1 MSARRVSAS
10 GGDAEETDKT
20 TIGLFRLP
28 TFRPSTSATDSIF
41 KAPGIL
47 WSRVSD
53 PGTARPLTA
62 GLELEIDRIKSVRD
76 PSLHRD
82 LLGNDV
88 NSVDFGRQLQRMYI
102 QFMRQDLARE
112 YMATSNTLS
121 GWNRVDGQESLL
133 NTLILKPSGKLVL
146 NEENSYGPNPANP
159 GGPNDWPDRVGLRVN
174 IKRGQSESTF
184 AYDLSQLTPSF
195 EKTYAASK
203 LVAEERN
210 WRLND
215 GVQYAYEWSVHRAPL
230 MDPPDKPAVKPS
242 VYTPDEFWCD
252 ELHTQIHLPGG
263 VYTSKQAAALETI
276 YSCVAARIG
285 SGVPVVGMGHHLFRN
300 ASGGGGQAWH
310 LSSVRVVPSSNL
322 WDVLSTTQYHI
333 GISEREGIRSDDLKE
348 LMAMRIASYV
358 ECLSNMSKIGMLHLD
373 VTGLNLFQ
381 GTAWGSAAL
390 HGGRAIKGAGNTLIR
405 DFKPLN
411 VLFVRLS
418 EDTCSII
425 MNVILLLDF
434 YARDPGRSI
443 GFLDTMAS
451 VLVTKLGQ
459 LLTTA
464 TGTDENFF
472 KMMEEAWSMS
482 YADARTF
489 KEESALQP
497 PSPLRLTPSAPPP
510 GPPPPLSPNPDVLPP
525 VPLALEEGEV
535 LPPSFEQ
542 LDHRDHRHA
551 RPRED
556 AGNGP
561 GVPFDFLAHL
571 RRKAPLTPKGRASA
585 MSAVSMEST
594 RLAKL
599 EHSDPAAA
607 SGVSTCESSTASTF
621 DEAEMLQDRMAA
633 QGPRPSRDSVMLVLR
648 TTHRLYKGVRA
659 VAFAHKL
666 YSVSSADKLRPVD
679 VRNFCQDASATA
691 KSALELAA
699 SCIKLYAPK
708 S

>member
-1 MSARRVSAS
+1 MPPGTLEKKVP
-10 GGDAEETDKT
+10 
-20 TIGLFRLP
+20 LFRLS
-28 TFRPSTSATDSIF
+28 TFRPAILATDSVF
-41 KAPGIL
+41 KAI

-53 PGTARPLTA
+53 PGTARPLTT
-62 GLELEIDRIKSVRD
+62 GLELDIDRIKSIRD

-82 LLGNDV
+82 LLGDDV

-102 QFMRQDLARE
+102 QIMRQDLARE

-133 NTLILKPSGKLVL
+133 NTLILKPSGKLML
-146 NEENSYGPNPANP
+146 NDENSYGPDPANP

-174 IKRGQSESTF
+174 IKLGRSESTF
-184 AYDLSQLTPSF
+184 AHDLSQLTPSF

-230 MDPPDKPAVKPS
+230 LDTSNKPAVS
-242 VYTPDEFWCD
+242 TPEEFS
-252 ELHTQIHLPGG
+252 LLS
-263 VYTSKQAAALETI
+263 SKQAAALETI

-285 SGVPVVGMGHHLFRN
+285 SGVPVVGMGPHLFRN
-300 ASGGGGQAWH
+300 TSGTTDGGQAWH

-322 WDVLSTTQYHI
+322 WEMLSTTQYHI
-333 GISEREGIRSDDLKE
+333 GISEHEGLRNDHLKE

-373 VTGLNLFQ
+373 VTGLNMFQ

-390 HGGRAIKGAGNTLIR
+390 HGGGAIKGAGNTLIR

-425 MNVILLLDF
+425 MNIILLLDF

-464 TGTDENFF
+464 SGTDKKFF
-472 KMMEEAWSMS
+472 TMMEEAWSMS

-489 KEESALQP
+489 KELSALQP

-510 GPPPPLSPNPDVLPP
+510 GLPPPLRPRPHVLPP
-525 VPLALEEGEV
+525 VPLALDEGVV
-535 LPPSFEQ
+535 LPFRC
-542 LDHRDHRHA
+542 RDA
-551 RPRED
+551 RQRED
-556 AGNGP
+556 ANNGP
-561 GVPFDFLAHL
+561 GGPFDFFTYL
-571 RRKAPLTPKGRASA
+571 RRQAPLTPDGRTS
-585 MSAVSMEST
+585 
-594 RLAKL
+594 AKL

-607 SGVSTCESSTASTF
+607 SGVSTGESDTASTF
-621 DEAEMLQDRMAA
+621 DQAEMLQDRMAA
-633 QGPRPSRDSVMLVLR
+633 QGPRPSRDSVILVLR
-648 TTHRLYKGVRA
+648 TTHRLYTGVRA

-666 YSVSSADKLRPVD
+666 YAVSSAEKLQPSD
-679 VRNFCQDASATA
+679 VRNFCQDSEATA

-699 SCIKLYAPK
+699 SSLKLYTPK
-708 S
+708 A